1 MALAALGLIQQ
12 LAPLALASELFDLTC
27 QGFEI
32 DLDTGQDPAGSIRFG
47 DLGGVIQLPIL
58 PLLGTGRFGFL
69 QLLGHQ
75 LGPLNDRSFRQSD
88 VRIQTRRDKFR

>member
-32 DLDTGQDPAGSIRFG
+32 DLDTRQDPAGSILFG
-47 DLGGVIQLPIL
+47 DLGVVIQLPIL

-69 QLLGHQ
+69 QLLGYE
-75 LGPLNDRSFRQSD
+75 LGSLNDRCFRQSD
-88 VRIQTRRDKFR
+88 VRIQTRRD